1 MTDTP
6 NVAVARWLGEVPYQE
21 AWDLQRSIRDELIAA
36 KRADPPVALDHQV
49 LGVQHPPVYTLGK
62 SADETNLL
70 ASSEELDRIG
80 AETVSIDRGGDI
92 TFHGPG
98 QLVVYPVLDLDRIFR
113 DLGRYLRALEDAVI
127 GTLAEYEI
135 AGTRVDGRTGVW
147 VGPDERGPERKIC
160 AMGIHCSRWVTTHG
174 LALNVSTDLD
184 YFDNI
189 IPCGIRD
196 RGVTSIA
203 QEIAGTK
210 PMVDSTNA
218 GNSPR
223 LERVFELLTARLGTA
238 LGLALKHDH
247 GPMTKHHESV

>member
-1 MTDTP
+1 MADTP
-6 NVAVARWLGEVPYQE
+6 NVAVARWLGEMPYRE

-36 KRADPPVALDHQV
+36 KRADPPVEIDHQI

-62 SADETNLL
+62 SADEANLL
-70 ASSEELDRIG
+70 ASAEELDRIG
-80 AETVSIDRGGDI
+80 AATVAIDRGGDI

-127 GTLAEYEI
+127 DTLQEFDI

-147 VGPDERGPERKIC
+147 VGPDLRGPERKIC

-174 LALNVSTDLD
+174 LALNVTTDLN

-203 QEIAGTK
+203 KEVADTRALADSPIASN
-210 PMVDSTNA
+210 P
-218 GNSPR
+218 PR
-223 LERVFELLTARLGTA
+223 LERVFEMLTERLGTT
-238 LGLALKHDH
+238 LGLSLTHDQ
-247 GPMTKHHESV
+247 GPRTKHHEPV